1 MRLLT
6 VTESARILNLKP
18 STLRAWILR
27 RKIAYVKL
35 GEKAVRI
42 REEDLPKLV
51 ENGTVPSREVR

>member
-27 RKIAYVKL
+27 RKIPFVKL
-35 GEKAVRI
+35 GGKAVRL
-42 REEDLPKLV
+42 REEDLLDLIR
-51 ENGTVPSREVR
+51 EGTVPAREQR

>member
-1 MRLLT
+1 MRLLNI
-6 VTESARILNLKP
+6 TESARILNLKP

-42 REEDLPKLV
+42 REEDLLKLV